1 MSQFVTLHFIC
12 PMTFGGAL
20 PIIWLSCPKKDEQEE
35 TVAYQIFTDAT
46 ADLNESM
53 VQGLP
58 DVQIIPM
65 EFTVGDKRFTYGSGD
80 SNVMQVQ

>member
-1 MSQFVTLHFIC
+1 M
-12 PMTFGGAL
+12 
-20 PIIWLSCPKKDEQEE
+20 
-35 TVAYQIFTDAT
+35 AYQIFTDAT

>member
-1 MSQFVTLHFIC
+1 M
-12 PMTFGGAL
+12 
-20 PIIWLSCPKKDEQEE
+20 
-35 TVAYQIFTDAT
+35 AYQIFTDAT

-58 DVQIIPM
+58 DVQIISM
-65 EFTVGDKRFTYGSGD
+65 EFTVGDKRFAYGSGD